1 MIRNVTHSACG
12 RPGSVSTEVQLVRP
26 DGVMTPMPSHV
37 VKERPTTP
45 TSGMTPKATKT
56 MSAGSAIHA
65 TEELRPAP
73 ETVEGTVV
81 RAPGG
86 ASAVT
91 AR

>member
-1 MIRNVTHSACG
+1 
-12 RPGSVSTEVQLVRP
+12 
-26 DGVMTPMPSHV
+26 
-37 VKERPTTP
+37 
-45 TSGMTPKATKT
+45 

-65 TEELRPAP
+65 KERLRPAP